1 MSVCLSVLEVPFHE
15 SPIILA
21 LSTKTDVNS
30 VPIHPVGFCED
41 DDDVYVDDRSGYGGG
56 DDDFTG
62 SGVMMILVMMA
73 MMAVFQGTL
82 VGGVCGL
89 GFALWLSVGAYLTTP
104 LNFKL
109 PTSTAG
115 CNVTANITMTV
126 LSTMATNVTTLS
138 PSDPSRL

>member
-1 MSVCLSVLEVPFHE
+1 M
-15 SPIILA
+15 

-41 DDDVYVDDRSGYGGG
+41 DDDVYVDDGSGYGGG

-62 SGVMMILVMMA
+62 SGVMMILMMMFMLMVVVMVVVMMILMMMA
-73 MMAVFQGTL
+73 MVVVFQGTL